1 MNKTGAGNRQLSITS
16 NWKTELL
23 PSPVE
28 SDYLSALGGLP
39 AASSTSTCF
48 GKINNIPQSCPRFPL
63 LQKLFWCLDTHGA
76 KGQPFLGLF
85 HSSQVS
91 VSSVQR
97 PTSSARAA
105 LLAGLMLSELSPLCQ
120 GDRNSS
126 DLLSQALITTG
137 SQLRPLKQ
145 LLALCSSLEEC
156 QGLKRKISIMRHRQA
171 PTKPPGV
178 FRSFRLLSEQQNF
191 G

>member
-1 MNKTGAGNRQLSITS
+1 MLWENKQHP
-16 NWKTELL
+16 TELSQV
-23 PSPVE
+23 PSAPK
-28 SDYLSALGGLP
+28 ALLVLGHTWSKGTAFSWP
-39 AASSTSTCF
+39 
-48 GKINNIPQSCPRFPL
+48 FPL
-63 LQKLFWCLDTHGA
+63 LPG
-76 KGQPFLGLF
+76 
-85 HSSQVS
+85 S

-120 GDRNSS
+120 GNRNSS
-126 DLLSQALITTG
+126 DLPTQALITTG

-145 LLALCSSLEEC
+145 LLALWSSLEEC

-178 FRSFRLLSEQQNF
+178 FRSFKLLSEQQNF